1 MDITGLAVR
10 SSDPGVEVRDVAGRI
25 TVVGDSLDADLE
37 RVRLPGSALQAR
49 ARARGPRGPFLFALA
64 AGAAAA
70 TLSDFR
76 FIDSRFPDGAVLRGG
91 VALRSHGSR
100 VLEVRLDPL
109 TFASGGGTVT
119 GRLTA
124 LSAADSGLV
133 ALRGTDLEARDFDLE
148 FARPFLDRLPLA
160 GRLSGHTVAEGAI
173 GALHLETD
181 WVFRDSLVPGW
192 PQSTVRGRGE
202 VDLSRGAG
210 VGFRSFGVDAA
221 AIDLGTV
228 RRLAPGLPL
237 LGTLDAARTLP
248 GRPAD
253 APVNGTLRARP
264 PDLPPTA

>member
-10 SSDPGVEVRDVAGRI
+10 SSDPGVELRDVAGRI

-49 ARARGPRGPFLFALA
+49 GRVRWPSGTLLYDLEARADS
-64 AGAAAA
+64 A
-70 TLSDFR
+70 TLADFR

-100 VLEVRLDPL
+100 VLEIRLDPL
-109 TFASGGGTVT
+109 RFASGGGTVT

-124 LSAADSGLV
+124 LSATDSGLV
-133 ALRGTDLEARDFDLE
+133 ALRATDLEARDFDLE
-148 FARPFLDRLPLA
+148 FTRPFLDRLPLA
-160 GRLSGHTVAEGAI
+160 GRLSGRTVAEGAI

-221 AIDLGTV
+221 TIDLGTV
-228 RRLAPGLPL
+228 RRLVPARRL
-237 LGTLDAARTLP
+237 LGTADAA
-248 GRPAD
+248 G
-253 APVNGTLRARP
+253 
-264 PDLPPTA
+264 PPTGRRGGGQVRGPPPH